1 MLIPLYLSQVPAG
14 FPSPADDHLDRKLDL
29 NVYLIQRPAATF
41 FVRVQGHSME
51 ESGIFPGALLIVDR
65 SLTPRNGDVVVA
77 AVHGDVT
84 VKHFYRE
91 PGCVVLRAAHPD
103 YPPLVLHEGAGT
115 VWGVAVHVI
124 NHLRRRP

>member
-1 MLIPLYLSQVPAG
+1 MLIPLYLSEVPAG

-29 NVYLIQRPAATF
+29 NDHLIRHPAATF

-51 ESGIFPGALLIVDR
+51 EAGIFPDALLIVDR

-77 AVHGDVT
+77 AVHGEVT

-91 PGCVVLRAAHPD
+91 PHHLVLRAAHPD
-103 YPPLVLHEGAGT
+103 YPALVLHEEAGT
-115 VWGVAVHVI
+115 IWGVATYAI
-124 NHLRRRP
+124 NPLLRRR